1 MAMSATETFFS
12 RQLLLAAILILLLSA
27 CGSPTPPTEL
37 APDGKIVT
45 KALNLFLTQT
55 EASLADNLQTQA
67 PQYSLS
73 GIQVKK
79 LEPIYIGKLPA
90 YHLSGTY
97 NLIFK
102 STPQQ
107 VTQKN
112 NPFDIYLQRQREGKS
127 WRLLKRDPDASE
139 NSLKWFSYLIW

>member
-1 MAMSATETFFS
+1 MALSAIERFFS
-12 RQLLLAAILILLLSA
+12 RRLMLAAILILLLSA

-55 EASLADNLQTQA
+55 QASLGDNLQTEQ
-67 PQYSLS
+67 PEFSLS

-79 LEPIYIGKLPA
+79 LEPIYIAKLPA

-97 NLIFK
+97 NLILK
-102 STPQQ
+102 STSQK

-112 NPFDIYLQRQREGKS
+112 NSFDIYLQRQREGKS
-127 WRLLKRDPDASE
+127 WRLLKRDPDASA
-139 NSLKWFSYLIW
+139 NSPKWFSYLIW